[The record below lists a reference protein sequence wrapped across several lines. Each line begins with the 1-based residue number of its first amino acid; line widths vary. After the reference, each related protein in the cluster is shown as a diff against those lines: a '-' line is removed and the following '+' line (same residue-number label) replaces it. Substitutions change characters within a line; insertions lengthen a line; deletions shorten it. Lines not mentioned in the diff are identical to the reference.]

1 MPRQRERIKEAQKR
15 RAAALKGLLAKTK
28 NQKNLPHMAEFYE
41 ALFQAKGGADEVAKM
56 AWDAYD
62 EASNAQ
68 QIRFLTALLTGVK
81 DIHDRGLTGNATDDD
96 PALWSDEELSMYL
109 TDIGDNETGDAGV
122 DGE

>member
-15 RAAALKGLLAKTK
+15 RAAALKGLLDNTK

-41 ALFQAKGGADEVAKM
+41 ALFKAKGGADEVARM

-62 EASNAQ
+62 DASKAQ

-81 DIHDRGLTGNATDDD
+81 DIHDRGLTGNAEDDN
-96 PALWSDEELSMYL
+96 PALWSDEEIEHYL
-109 TDIGDNETGDAGV
+109 TDISDEGL
-122 DGE
+122 DGEPES